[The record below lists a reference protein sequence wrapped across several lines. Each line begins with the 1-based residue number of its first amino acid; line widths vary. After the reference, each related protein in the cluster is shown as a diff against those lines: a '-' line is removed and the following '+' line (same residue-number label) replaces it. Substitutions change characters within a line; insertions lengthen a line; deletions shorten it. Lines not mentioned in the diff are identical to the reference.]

1 MSIKMRA
8 VRVHQI
14 PEQMSATQVRSFLR
28 DLQQCAES
36 ERPRFVLDCSRMW
49 SMDSAAIHLLLSSL
63 EEVMKRNGDLR
74 LAGLT
79 PEAEAV
85 LRRSGVLRLF
95 EIYPTTDIAVQ
106 SFHRRPTSL
115 APLAY
120 EAESFEI
127 TSERAA

>member
-14 PEQMSATQVRSFLR
+14 PEQMSSTEVRSFLR
-28 DLQQCAES
+28 DFQKCAES

-49 SMDSAAIHLLLSSL
+49 TMDSSAIHLLLNCL
-63 EEVMKRNGDLR
+63 EEVMKCNGDVR
-74 LAGLT
+74 LAGLK
-79 PEAEAV
+79 PEAEST

-95 EIYPTTDIAVQ
+95 ESYATSESAVQ
-106 SFHRRPTSL
+106 SFHQRPTSL

-120 EAESFEI
+120 EAESYEI
-127 TSERAA
+127 AAERAA